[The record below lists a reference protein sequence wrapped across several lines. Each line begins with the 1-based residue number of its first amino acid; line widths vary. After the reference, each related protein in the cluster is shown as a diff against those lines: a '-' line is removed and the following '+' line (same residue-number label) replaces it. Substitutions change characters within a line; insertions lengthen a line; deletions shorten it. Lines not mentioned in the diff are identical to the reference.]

1 MNSARR
7 YEWTVERAIIAGNVS
22 LFAVSMSEFKLN
34 EFEGNNLQS
43 HHHMSSEGFKVADV
57 DGDGR

>member
-1 MNSARR
+1 
-7 YEWTVERAIIAGNVS
+7 
-22 LFAVSMSEFKLN
+22 MSEFKLN

-43 HHHMSSEGFKVADV
+43 HRHMSSEGFKVADV